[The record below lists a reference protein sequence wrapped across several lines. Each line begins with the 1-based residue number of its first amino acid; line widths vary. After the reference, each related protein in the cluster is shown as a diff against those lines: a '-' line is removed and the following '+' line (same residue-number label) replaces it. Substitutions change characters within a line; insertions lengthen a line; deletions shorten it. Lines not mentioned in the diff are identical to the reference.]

1 MTRSLFKC
9 LLLFLLTIVLWVG
22 VVPSLAQIP
31 TGSSPKLAQ
40 VQGKDL
46 DAQGRSRYGLG
57 QFREAAAAFRQAA
70 QGHQAQSD
78 QVQQALS
85 LSNLALCQQ
94 QLGQWAEAEQAIAA
108 SLALLQSGSV
118 RNDQALA
125 QVLEI
130 RGSLHH
136 AQGQDEAALSSWQQA
151 AQIYDQLGDRDR
163 AIENR
168 VNQSQALQQLGLSRR
183 AMLTLTTALGLQE
196 TAIEPAALRSL
207 PPTTATALALQGLG
221 EALRGLGNLTAA
233 QTVLEQSL
241 ALSQQLHLPLAAA
254 QLNLGNLRRAQAI
267 AALQLTPL
275 TPAKAVELVQQNR
288 AGRQFRHT
296 ELALRFHAQMQAA
309 IALYQQA
316 SATPASRTIAQL
328 NQLSTLIELQQWDE
342 VQRLRPMLEQ
352 QVQALLTDRA
362 SIAARINLAQ
372 SLTKLRPIADPLD
385 IAHLLATAAAQAK
398 TLNYPR
404 AESFAWGNLG
414 QLYEQTGQLQPA
426 RQLTQRALGLAQSA
440 QAADIAYLWQW
451 QLGRVLKA
459 EGDRPAAIAAYR
471 QAVAT
476 LTRVRKDLVS
486 AAPDQQFSFRDAIEP
501 IHRELVTL
509 LLEAET
515 TAPGADALQLARSA
529 IESLQVAELVNFFRE
544 DCLVAVPEQIDRVDP
559 NAAVFYPILLPDRL
573 AVIVSLPGQPLRSY
587 ATPVQTGVTAEKL
600 DAIATQL
607 RLSLQQGNTPESEF
621 LPPAQQL
628 YDWLIRPVQ
637 ADLQA
642 KSIKTL
648 VFVLDGAL
656 RNLPMAVLHDGQQ
669 YLVQRYSIALTPG
682 LQLLSSQPLKQQRL
696 TALIAGLTQARSGF
710 AALPNVQ
717 TELQQVQSQITNSQV
732 LLNDRFTN
740 HDLQASLR
748 SQPATIV
755 HLATHG
761 QFSSQLENTF
771 ILTWDDRLD
780 TDQLRRLLQA
790 NLTADRPLELLMLSA
805 CETAAGDSRAALG
818 LAGLAV
824 RSGARSTIATL
835 WQVNDAASAQ
845 LVEQFY
851 QELPRPG
858 ISKAEA
864 LRQSQ
869 ISLLQSPTAD
879 YHHPY
884 YWAAYVLVGNWL

>member
-1 MTRSLFKC
+1 MTRS

-22 VVPSLAQIP
+22 VVPSLAQTSTHSGSP
-31 TGSSPKLAQ
+31 TAQ
-40 VQGKDL
+40 VQGENL
-46 DAQGRSRYGLG
+46 DAQGRSSYELG
-57 QFREAAAAFRQAA
+57 QFRQAAAAFRQAA
-70 QGHQAQSD
+70 QVHQAQSD
-78 QVQQALS
+78 RVQQSLS

-94 QLGQWAEAEQAIAA
+94 QLGQWAEAEQAIAT
-108 SLALLQSGSV
+108 SLALLQSGRV
-118 RNDQALA
+118 RNDRALA

-130 RGSLHH
+130 RGSLSH
-136 AQGQDEAALSSWQQA
+136 AQGQDEAALRHWQQA
-151 AQIYDQLGDRDR
+151 AQIYDQLGNRDR

-168 VNQSQALQQLGLSRR
+168 VHQSQALQQLGLSRR
-183 AMLTLTTALGLQE
+183 ARLTLTTALGLSE
-196 TAIEPAALRSL
+196 TAIDPAALQAL
-207 PPTTATALALQGLG
+207 PPTPATALALQSLG
-221 EALRGLGNLTAA
+221 EALRALGDLTPA

-241 ALSQQLHLPLAAA
+241 ARSQQLSLPLGPT
-254 QLNLGNLRRAQAI
+254 QLNLGNLHRAQAL

-275 TPAKAVELVQQNR
+275 TPARAVELVQQNQ

-296 ELALRFHAQMQAA
+296 ELALRFHTQMQAA

-316 SATPASRTIAQL
+316 STTPASRTIAQL
-328 NQLSTLIELQQWDE
+328 NQLSTLIELQQWDA
-342 VQRLRPMLEQ
+342 VQKLRPVVEQ
-352 QVQALLTDRA
+352 HVQALPTDRS

-372 SLTKLRPIADPLD
+372 SLTKLRPIADPLP
-385 IAHLLATAAAQAK
+385 IAQLLATAAAQAK
-398 TLNYPR
+398 ALSDPR

-414 QLYEQTGQLQPA
+414 QLYEQTGQLPAA
-426 RQLTQRALGLAQSA
+426 RQLTHRALRLAQSIE
-440 QAADIAYLWQW
+440 AADVAYLWQW

-476 LTRVRKDLVS
+476 LTRVRRDLVA
-486 AAPDQQFSFRDAIEP
+486 AAPDQQFSFRDAIDP

-509 LLEAET
+509 LLEAESA
-515 TAPGADALQLARSA
+515 APGTDALQLARSA
-529 IESLQVAELVNFFRE
+529 IEALQGAELVNFFRE

-559 NAAVFYPILLPDRL
+559 TAAVFYPILLPDRL

-587 ATPVQTGVTAEKL
+587 ATPVQTRLTAEKL

-642 KSIKTL
+642 QSIKTL

-682 LQLLSSQPLKQQRL
+682 LQLLSSQPLKQRRL

-717 TELQQVQSQITNSQV
+717 TELQAVQSHITNSQV
-732 LLNDRFTN
+732 LLDNRFT
-740 HDLQASLR
+740 HRDLQASLHG
-748 SQPATIV
+748 QPAAIV

-761 QFSSQLENTF
+761 QFSSQLDNTF

-780 TDQLRRLLQA
+780 TNQLRRLLQTH
-790 NLTADRPLELLMLSA
+790 LTADQPLELLMLSA

-818 LAGLAV
+818 LAGVAV

-851 QELPRPG
+851 HQLPRSG

-864 LRQSQ
+864 LRQAQ